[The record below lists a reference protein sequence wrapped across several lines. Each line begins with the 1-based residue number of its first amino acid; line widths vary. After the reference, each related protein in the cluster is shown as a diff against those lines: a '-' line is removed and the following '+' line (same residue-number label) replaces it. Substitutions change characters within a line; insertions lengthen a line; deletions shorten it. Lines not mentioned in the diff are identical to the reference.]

1 MRLNVN
7 RKSRRSADPDAYW
20 RRRFFILGGGLVA
33 LALLAWFLTGR
44 AGPSAGAASAA
55 QQSMA
60 GLQAGDAL
68 PSAAYGSAWPGPT
81 VKASVTPTPHPTVKA
96 SPKPTRSAKSDA
108 GKRSH
113 TVATSGS
120 RCAPADIVLSLYTSQ
135 ASYPQG
141 TQPSFQVFA
150 VSTAAGEC
158 QLAFGPGLVH
168 VVVTYL
174 GQVKWDSAACAPAAA
189 KTVQFK
195 RGVPQVLTI
204 SWNRAA
210 AKPAGCAGSLPPGA
224 WGTFQAVAKTVG
236 QSSPARTFKLL
247 PKTGTTG

>member
-1 MRLNVN
+1 V
-7 RKSRRSADPDAYW
+7 
-20 RRRFFILGGGLVA
+20 
-33 LALLAWFLTGR
+33 LALLAWFFTGR
-44 AGPSAGAASAA
+44 AGPSAGAAAAA
-55 QQSMA
+55 QESMA
-60 GLQAGDAL
+60 ALQAGNAL

-81 VKASVTPTPHPTVKA
+81 PKASPTPTPTPHPTVTA
-96 SPKPTRSAKSDA
+96 TPKPTRSAKSNA

-113 TVATSGS
+113 TAATSGS

-141 TQPSFQVFA
+141 TQPRFQVIA

-158 QLAFGPGLVH
+158 QLAFGPGSVH

-174 GQVKWDSAACAPAAA
+174 GHVKWDSAACAPAAA

-204 SWNRAA
+204 SWDRAA
-210 AKPAGCAGSLPPGA
+210 IRPAGCAGSLPPDA
-224 WGTFQAVAKTVG
+224 WGTFQAVAKTAG
-236 QSSPARTFKLL
+236 QTSPARTFKLL
-247 PKTGTTG
+247 PKTGG